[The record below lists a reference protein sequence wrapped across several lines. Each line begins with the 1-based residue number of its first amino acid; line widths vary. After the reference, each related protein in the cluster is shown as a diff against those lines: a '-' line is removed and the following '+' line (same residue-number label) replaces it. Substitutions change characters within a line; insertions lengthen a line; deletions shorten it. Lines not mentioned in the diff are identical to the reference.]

1 MTNDPRVL
9 LASVN
14 LRELGGLATH
24 DGQQVR
30 TGHLFRSG
38 QLADLTPEDRFTLED
53 LCLRTIVD
61 LRRPAEVAT
70 RPTPA
75 LEGVETVS
83 LSVSNDDNEF
93 FVAANAMMDPTA
105 KPLTAEQISEY
116 FRRLASDRFDRYR
129 PVLQLATDP
138 ERHPLLFHCTAGK
151 DRTGVV
157 AAILLR
163 LLGVAYDQILEDYLL
178 SNTARRPWIEAN
190 EANHRRLIAQ
200 NLRIDETDLPAE
212 RLAASQALLWCR
224 PSYLTA
230 LFEGIDDRWGSWT
243 TFVQNGLD
251 LDDDQLNAFRSALLG

>member
-1 MTNDPRVL
+1 M
-9 LASVN
+9 
-14 LRELGGLATH
+14 
-24 DGQQVR
+24 
-30 TGHLFRSG
+30 
-38 QLADLTPEDRFTLED
+38 
-53 LCLRTIVD
+53 
-61 LRRPAEVAT
+61 
-70 RPTPA
+70 
-75 LEGVETVS
+75 
-83 LSVSNDDNEF
+83 
-93 FVAANAMMDPTA
+93 
-105 KPLTAEQISEY
+105 
-116 FRRLASDRFDRYR
+116 
-129 PVLQLATDP
+129 
-138 ERHPLLFHCTAGK
+138 
-151 DRTGVV
+151 V